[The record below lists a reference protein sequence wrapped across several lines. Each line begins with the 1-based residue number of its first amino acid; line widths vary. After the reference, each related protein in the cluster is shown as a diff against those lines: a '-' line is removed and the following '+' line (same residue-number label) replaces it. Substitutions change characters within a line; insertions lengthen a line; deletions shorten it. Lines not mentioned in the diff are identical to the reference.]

1 MLNIS
6 NGKAKKPPFSS
17 MCPRVSCLVHQ
28 VGCIWH
34 TWDVMSGKFGA
45 SLFLHKLEMLAWTA
59 PWHTIYASCF
69 DDLWIFRSKSEIE
82 PSDRYQIKWI
92 MTFDLHHA
100 IWLEAIQNVL
110 HLLAITRWLRQRWYL
125 LEMQLLS
132 EYADW
137 SLHLHNIAYFTIF
150 AKEMLNHFL
159 DNNQI
164 NRGAY
169 CNDIG
174 IESPYLLVVLGDK

>member
-1 MLNIS
+1 ML
-6 NGKAKKPPFSS
+6 FE
-17 MCPRVSCLVHQ
+17 
-28 VGCIWH
+28 
-34 TWDVMSGKFGA
+34 
-45 SLFLHKLEMLAWTA
+45 LE
-59 PWHTIYASCF
+59 I
-69 DDLWIFRSKSEIE
+69 
-82 PSDRYQIKWI
+82 
-92 MTFDLHHA
+92 
-100 IWLEAIQNVL
+100 IQNVL
-110 HLLAITRWLRQRWYL
+110 HLLAITRWLLQRWYL

-159 DNNQI
+159 GNNQI

-174 IESPYLLVVLGDK
+174 IESPCLLLFLGIYRLIDIEFDQSKSKNSIWYKKMIFQIYFHNIPTQILSSWPSLLYIHGPMGIFNIRSQNFWVNQNEKCENIFSIRTTRCFQYQKENFNAAK